1 MNHVELHN
9 QLSNVLND
17 LLEGKAKP
25 QFAREYFNGAG
36 KLIANCKNELI
47 AVSMGAKIDVPLL
60 DISADETGKLIPLKD
75 VAKMI
80 TK

>member
-1 MNHVELHN
+1 MNHIELHD
-9 QLSNVLND
+9 QMSKVLSD

-60 DISADETGKLIPLKD
+60 QISADESGKLIPLEDMKKLI
-75 VAKMI
+75 AK
-80 TK
+80 

>member
-1 MNHVELHN
+1 MNHVELHDK
-9 QLSNVLND
+9 LSGVLND
-17 LLEGKAKP
+17 LMDGKAKP

-60 DISADETGKLIPLKD
+60 EISANESGALIPMRDIEKRI
-75 VAKMI
+75 KS
-80 TK
+80 

>member
-9 QLSNVLND
+9 NLSSVLND

-60 DISADETGKLIPLKD
+60 GISADESGQLIPLKD
-75 VAKMI
+75 AHKMI
-80 TK
+80 GK

>member
-1 MNHVELHN
+1 MNHVQLHN
-9 QLSNVLND
+9 QMSTVLQD
-17 LLEGKAKP
+17 LLDGKTKP

-60 DISADETGKLIPLKD
+60 EISADDSGKLIPLKD
-75 VAKMI
+75 VAKMV
-80 TK
+80 TR

>member
-1 MNHVELHN
+1 MNHKQLHD
-9 QLSNVLND
+9 QMSQVLND

-60 DISADETGKLIPLKD
+60 EISADETGKLIPLNDIKPML
-75 VAKMI
+75 VK
-80 TK
+80 

>member
-1 MNHVELHN
+1 MNHIELHN
-9 QLSNVLND
+9 QMSEVLQD

-47 AVSMGAKIDVPLL
+47 AVSMGAKIEIPLL
-60 DISADETGKLIPLKD
+60 GISTNESGNLIPLSGVQKM
-75 VAKMI
+75 VAR
-80 TK
+80 